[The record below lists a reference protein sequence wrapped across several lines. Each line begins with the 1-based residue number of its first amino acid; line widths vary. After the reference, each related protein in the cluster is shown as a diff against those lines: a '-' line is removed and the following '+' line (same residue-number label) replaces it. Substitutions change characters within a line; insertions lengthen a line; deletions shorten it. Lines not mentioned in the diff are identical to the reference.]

1 MPEFNIFKL
10 MDLFK
15 QAGRLRS
22 EGERLAEELKKVI
35 VEGSAGG
42 GMVTVR
48 MNGKQ
53 ELLDCKIDPQV
64 FVDQDAELL
73 EDLVVA
79 ATNQA
84 TEKSRK
90 AAAEKMGEA
99 FGGMNLPGLSEA
111 LGGLGGPAPSA

>member
-1 MPEFNIFKL
+1 MPEFNLFKL
-10 MDLFK
+10 MELFK
-15 QAGRLRS
+15 NASRLRS

-64 FVDQDAELL
+64 FADQDAELL
-73 EDLVVA
+73 EDLIVA

-84 TEKSRK
+84 TEKSHK
-90 AAAEKMGEA
+90 AVAEKVGESV
-99 FGGMNLPGLSEA
+99 GGLNLPGLSEA
-111 LGGLGGPAPSA
+111 LGGLGGAAPSA

>member
-1 MPEFNIFKL
+1 MAEMNFFKAL
-10 MDLFK
+10 ELFK
-15 QAGRLRS
+15 QLGRMRG
-22 EGERLAEELKKVI
+22 EGERLAEELKKI
-35 VEGSAGG
+35 TVEGSAGG

-64 FVDQDAELL
+64 FADRDAELL

-90 AAAEKMGEA
+90 AAAEKLGEA
-99 FGGMNLPGLSEA
+99 LGGVNLPGLMEA
-111 LGGLGGPAPSA
+111 IGGLGGGTPSA